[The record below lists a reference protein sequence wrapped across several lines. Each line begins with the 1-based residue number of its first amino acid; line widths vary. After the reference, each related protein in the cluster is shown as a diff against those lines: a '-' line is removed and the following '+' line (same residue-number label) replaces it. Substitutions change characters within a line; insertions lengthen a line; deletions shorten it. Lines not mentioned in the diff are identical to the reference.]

1 MKLEYLNQRSLPAE
15 IRLGY
20 DYKGNLDFSEA
31 LRLARQ
37 ADVVIFCGGLDGSIE
52 LEGRAT
58 RSIDC
63 LTVRIYIDKS
73 TG

>member
-37 ADVVIFCGGLDGSIE
+37 ADVVIFCGGPTAALSWKDVTVR
-52 LEGRAT
+52 LN
-58 RSIDC
+58 C
-63 LTVRIYIDKS
+63 LTVRIY
-73 TG
+73 